1 MFADG
6 SMRFMQ
12 IIKEDAKIAFEDDSE
27 KLSKKSLKPTEV
39 FDHTFDVE
47 GIPIEYFGGCVLTK
61 ARLELPVTPA
71 DNAARVNRD
80 LCSPEHKH
88 KSIHRVF

>member
-12 IIKEDAKIAFEDDSE
+12 IIKEDPKIAFEDDSE

-39 FDHTFDVE
+39 F
-47 GIPIEYFGGCVLTK
+47 EY
-61 ARLELPVTPA
+61 
-71 DNAARVNRD
+71 
-80 LCSPEHKH
+80 
-88 KSIHRVF
+88 SITHSM